1 MQLDVTNWTLTA
13 LIVVVVVNTAL
24 IAVAAAAL
32 YLIHRR
38 LDELSARLEPLLLRS
53 TETLKKVEQ
62 ATGDAG
68 QRVVAI
74 LDRTSEVVERVG
86 DRVDGTS
93 AVAAEAISGPLIGA
107 AGLAAAI
114 QRGLDVYAEE
124 ASRASKS

>member
-38 LDELSARLEPLLLRS
+38 LDELSTRLEPLLLRGA
-53 TETLKKVEQ
+53 ETLRKVDQ

-114 QRGLDVYAEE
+114 HRGLDVYAEE